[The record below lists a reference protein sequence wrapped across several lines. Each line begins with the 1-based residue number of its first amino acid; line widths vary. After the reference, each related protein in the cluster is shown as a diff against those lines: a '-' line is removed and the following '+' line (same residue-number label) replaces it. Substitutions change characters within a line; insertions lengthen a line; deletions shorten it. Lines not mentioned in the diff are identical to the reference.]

1 MRIPLDNYVK
11 DSMKTSTLSYHI
23 DTIGVQRSQP
33 KERPERI
40 SKVSAKK
47 AYFSQSFYFLVLL
60 EGDIQY
66 VWCKGIRNGVKRG
79 VREGSGTLLQ
89 YSCLGNPMDL
99 GAW

>member
-23 DTIGVQRSQP
+23 DSMGVQRSQP

-60 EGDIQY
+60 EGDVQY

-89 YSCLGNPMDL
+89 YSCLGNPMNG

>member
-1 MRIPLDNYVK
+1 MPANLENSAVATGLEK
-11 DSMKTSTLSYHI
+11 VHFHSN
-23 DTIGVQRSQP
+23 P

-60 EGDIQY
+60 EGDVQY

-89 YSCLGNPMDL
+89 YSCLENPM
-99 GAW
+99 GGEAW